1 MGDHADFGM
10 STNKSSS
17 QVAAQVGHV
26 CMPVPMERC
35 VNTSATSCQVC
46 VLIMEWQLCR
56 LAEAAGQAGS
66 VRCDACAL
74 QSCTILARHMPL
86 GPLVRL
92 ATGLLCLQPPP
103 EPSQRPTAASPATQ
117 PSSSAA
123 QLTARA
129 VLRLGLPAQLHV
141 VSEADQTAFAGA
153 LCRAFLSQPG
163 NTALAA
169 CLFGLLK
176 LSQQE
181 SGTALR

>member
-1 MGDHADFGM
+1 MQRDAG
-10 STNKSSS
+10 SL
-17 QVAAQVGHV
+17 
-26 CMPVPMERC
+26 
-35 VNTSATSCQVC
+35 ATSCQVC

-56 LAEAAGQAGS
+56 LAEAAGQACS
-66 VRCDACAL
+66 MRCDACAL

-92 ATGLLCLQPPP
+92 ATRLLCLQLPP
-103 EPSQRPTAASPATQ
+103 EPSQRPPASSPATK

-123 QLTARA
+123 QLAARA
-129 VLRLGLPAQLHV
+129 VLRLGMPAQLHV
-141 VSEADQTAFAGA
+141 VSEADQTAFVGA
-153 LCRAFLSQPG
+153 LCRAFLSQPTD
-163 NTALAA
+163 TALAA